1 MAIFLDIIFYYK
13 ERAFLYF
20 EMLEFVEVL
29 VYDNFVFMVQ
39 KYLVDNTRHHLM
51 IISLYT
57 RVFVV

>member
-29 VYDNFVFMVQ
+29 VYDNLVCMVQ

-51 IISLYT
+51 IISLYN